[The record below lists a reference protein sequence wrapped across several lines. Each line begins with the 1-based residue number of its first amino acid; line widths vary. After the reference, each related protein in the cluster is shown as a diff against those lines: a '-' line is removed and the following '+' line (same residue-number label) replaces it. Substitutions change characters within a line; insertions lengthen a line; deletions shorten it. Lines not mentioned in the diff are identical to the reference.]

1 MQEQI
6 NNFISQK
13 LSPYLCGYRK
23 GYSTQHSLMLLTERW
38 RQILNKKGYFGAVLM
53 DLSKA
58 FDCINHE
65 LLLAKL
71 SAYGFSNSALRMMNS
86 YLSNRKQRIR
96 INDQFSSWSELL
108 TGVPQGSVLGPLLFN
123 IYINDLFWVGE
134 YTEICNLADDN
145 TFIASDMDLHQL
157 MVKLEHD
164 SALAL
169 EWFGENYMR
178 LNSDKCHLIIG
189 GHRYQ
194 QQFLTIGGVQ
204 VWETLEQR
212 LLGVEINNKLDF
224 QNHISNLCRTANQK
238 LSALIRFSNLMDFSK
253 RRKSLK
259 SFIESQFCYAPLVWI
274 FHSRTIENKIN
285 RVHERALRCVYRDD
299 TSSFEDL
306 LLKDGSITVHQ
317 RNIQLLAI
325 ECYKSLNNFG
335 PSFLKDIF
343 QSIQILTSTRGQ
355 PLPRANSKIYG
366 HDSLDYLSAQLWAIL
381 PSELKNVDDLKK
393 FKIEIKK
400 WIPECPCRLCK
411 TYIYGVGYINI
422 RN

>member
-1 MQEQI
+1 M
-6 NNFISQK
+6 
-13 LSPYLCGYRK
+13 
-23 GYSTQHSLMLLTERW
+23 
-38 RQILNKKGYFGAVLM
+38 
-53 DLSKA
+53 
-58 FDCINHE
+58 
-65 LLLAKL
+65 
-71 SAYGFSNSALRMMNS
+71 
-86 YLSNRKQRIR
+86 
-96 INDQFSSWSELL
+96 
-108 TGVPQGSVLGPLLFN
+108 
-123 IYINDLFWVGE
+123 
-134 YTEICNLADDN
+134 
-145 TFIASDMDLHQL
+145 
-157 MVKLEHD
+157 
-164 SALAL
+164 
-169 EWFGENYMR
+169 
-178 LNSDKCHLIIG
+178 
-189 GHRYQ
+189 
-194 QQFLTIGGVQ
+194 
-204 VWETLEQR
+204 
-212 LLGVEINNKLDF
+212 
-224 QNHISNLCRTANQK
+224 
-238 LSALIRFSNLMDFSK
+238 
-253 RRKSLK
+253 LK

-274 FHSRTIENKIN
+274 FHSRTIEKKIN